1 MSKQQNAILW
11 PEGYTPGFTE
21 NFASNEIIAA
31 GLARPTYGLYS
42 SHHRCG
48 QATTPTRLTCAFM
61 TAKAR
66 YWPTAIGFTSR
77 PSASR

>member
-31 GLARPTYGLYS
+31 GLSAADVAS
-42 SHHRCG
+42 
-48 QATTPTRLTCAFM
+48 TRHTIAV
-61 TAKAR
+61 AKLLR
-66 YWPTAIGFTSR
+66 QLG
-77 PSASR
+77 

>member
-31 GLARPTYGLYS
+31 GLSAADVWPLLVTPSLW
-42 SHHRCG
+42 